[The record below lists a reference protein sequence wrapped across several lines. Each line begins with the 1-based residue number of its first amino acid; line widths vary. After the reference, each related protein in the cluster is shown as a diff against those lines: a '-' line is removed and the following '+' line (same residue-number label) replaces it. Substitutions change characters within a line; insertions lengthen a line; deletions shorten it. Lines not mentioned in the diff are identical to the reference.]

1 MKKNKQIGKNVKQLS
16 LEEIERLELLKKV
29 HEKKGRQ
36 LTFSDETGSLKEVD
50 ELRQLIGK
58 QFEDPEEKYNIYYVG
73 IRKLLM
79 DYLPKGK
86 AYEEMRQ
93 IIYDEKN
100 IFLNP
105 AITEANTIIKTKLK
119 NPLVSTVKLVRIWVV

>member
-119 NPLVSTVKLVRIWVV
+119 NPLVSTVKLVGIWGV